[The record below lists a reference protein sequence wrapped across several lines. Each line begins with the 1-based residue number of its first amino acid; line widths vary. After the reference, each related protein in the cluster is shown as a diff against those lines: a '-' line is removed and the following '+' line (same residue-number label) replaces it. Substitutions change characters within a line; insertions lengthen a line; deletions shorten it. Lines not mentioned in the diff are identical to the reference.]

1 MLAELADGL
10 GLTDGLSAAMAPT
23 KTRRGGHDRGRV
35 LTDLA
40 VGIADGAS
48 AISDLRVL
56 ADQPGLFGRVASV
69 PTAWRA
75 LGAVDEP
82 VLARIAAARAQARAA
97 AWAGGADPG
106 WYVID
111 IDGVLID
118 ADSEKQRA
126 APTYK
131 HGFGFYPLLTRKR
144 RSLGHA
150 RAGCGVGSPTSGSR
164 AVELV

>member
-10 GLTDGLSAAMAPT
+10 GLTGGLSAAMAPT
-23 KTRRGGHDRGRV
+23 KRRCRGHDRGRV

-40 VGIADGAS
+40 IAIADGAS

-56 ADQPGLFGRVASV
+56 GDQPDLLGQVASV

-75 LGAVDEP
+75 LASVDEDA
-82 VLARIAAARAQARAA
+82 LARVTAARAAARAA

-111 IDGVLID
+111 IDGVLIE
-118 ADSEKQRA
+118 ADSDKQHA
-126 APTYK
+126 APTYST
-131 HGFGFYPLLTRKR
+131 G
-144 RSLGHA
+144 
-150 RAGCGVGSPTSGSR
+150 SGSTR
-164 AVELV
+164 CWRS